1 MKGKILQPV
10 VFNLITIV
18 AMMFTLFQG
27 MVAVSQNT
35 AAPEVI
41 ELIEELVE
49 KGGIEDATLGPRLEA
64 ERQQRLRLA
73 NYIMISMMIA
83 ILANVFAN
91 YFGRGRHFENTARIR
106 ELEAEI
112 RVLRDE

>member
-1 MKGKILQPV
+1 MKEQIFQPI

-35 AAPEVI
+35 ATPEVI
-41 ELIEELVE
+41 ELIEGLGE
-49 KGGIEDATLGPRLEA
+49 KGDIDATMGPRLEA

-91 YFGRGRHFENTARIR
+91 YFGRGRQFENTARIR

-112 RVLRDE
+112 RVLRDG